1 MHIVTKA
8 RGGEQFLEE
17 WLRFHLAL
25 GVGKV
30 WLYEDGDSAAM
41 GRIARSFGERVLHIP
56 QPVQEGKGGNAALL
70 DTLRDWPTRCA
81 ASRDCPSWIFYT
93 DPDEFLNL
101 RGYSSILNFLDQ
113 FDRFRVGAVCLPRYD
128 FGTSGLRTAVDGS
141 VLQSF
146 VHRMPVPVAPKCIS
160 STALLRALTTHTQ
173 HAWRTQRA
181 HRHARTPTRARIHTN
196 ARDMTARM
204 ETPLSPLNSGA
215 PCSPHRPQYLRQD
228 SLPSGLGQR
237 RRLWPDEGRPVVVS
251 HPERRRAVHTS
262 LRQPW
267 GCRLPSAR
275 RPAHPI

>member
-1 MHIVTKA
+1 MPAILITDGCETGIAAKKVHISRLAVPTADFYHRPSVRLLGMTPSEASRVHIVTKA

-56 QPVQEGKGGNAALL
+56 QPAQEGKGGNAALL

-181 HRHARTPTRARIHTN
+181 HRHARTP
-196 ARDMTARM
+196 
-204 ETPLSPLNSGA
+204 
-215 PCSPHRPQYLRQD
+215 
-228 SLPSGLGQR
+228 
-237 RRLWPDEGRPVVVS
+237 
-251 HPERRRAVHTS
+251 
-262 LRQPW
+262 
-267 GCRLPSAR
+267 PSA
-275 RPAHPI
+275 HSHECT